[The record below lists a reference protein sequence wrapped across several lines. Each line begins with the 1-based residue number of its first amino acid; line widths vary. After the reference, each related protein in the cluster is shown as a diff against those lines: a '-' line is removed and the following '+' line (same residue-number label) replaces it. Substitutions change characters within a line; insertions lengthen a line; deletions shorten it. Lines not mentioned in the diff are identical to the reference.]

1 MADSVRRVGTSS
13 LTEALRSGE
22 LALPRY
28 LEELEGVFSAREPQV
43 LAFLPEL
50 GRFARLHREA
60 TALQAR
66 YSAPEGRPSL
76 FGLPVGVKDI
86 FHVDGFATQ
95 AGSRLPAERLGGE
108 QARSVSRLRAQGA
121 LILGKTVTTEFAYF
135 APGPTRN
142 PHNPGHT
149 PGGSSSGS
157 AAAVAAGLAPLA
169 LGTQTIGSIV
179 RPAGFCG
186 VLGFKPSRE
195 RISRQG
201 VIPLS
206 ASLDHVGFFAADIQT
221 ACEAAAVL
229 FEDWG
234 GLPDPSAA
242 PVLGVPQ
249 GPYLGQAEPEALEHF
264 WNVVERLASAGYRV
278 ERVSALQD
286 LAAVV
291 GRNQQILAAEAAQ
304 AHQEWFAEF
313 ADLYHPRTAAL
324 IREGQQVPAEALEA
338 AVRGTL
344 ALRGTLSG
352 LMDTHGLELWMAPSA
367 PGPAPRGLESTGNP
381 AMNLPWTHAGLP
393 TLSLPSGFSAQ
404 GLPLGTQFIGR
415 FGEDERLLAWG
426 AGLERALGSGESAA
440 A

>member
-1 MADSVRRVGTSS
+1 MADFAQRVGVSS
-13 LTEALRSGE
+13 LTKALRSGD

-28 LEELEGVFSAREPQV
+28 LEQLEEVFSTREPEV
-43 LAFLPEL
+43 LAFLPEPR
-50 GRFARLHREA
+50 RFERLQKEA
-60 TALQAR
+60 AALQAR
-66 YSAPEGRPSL
+66 YPAPEGRPSL

-86 FHVDGFATQ
+86 FHVDGFPTQ

-108 QARSVSRLRAQGA
+108 ESRCVGRLRAQGA

-135 APGPTRN
+135 APGRTRN
-142 PHNPGHT
+142 PHNPSHT

-206 ASLDHVGFFAADIQT
+206 ASLDHVGFFAGDFQT
-221 ACEAAAVL
+221 AYGAAAVL

-234 GLPDPSAA
+234 GLPDPADA

-249 GPYLGQAEPEALEHF
+249 GPYLEQAEPEALEHLR
-264 WNVVERLASAGYRV
+264 NVVERLASAGYRI

-286 LAAVV
+286 LVAIV

-324 IREGQQVPAEALEA
+324 IREGQQVPAEALQEA
-338 AVRGTL
+338 LRGTL
-344 ALRGTLSG
+344 ALRETLAG
-352 LMDTHGLELWMAPSA
+352 LMQAHGLDLWMAPSA
-367 PGPAPRGLESTGNP
+367 PGPAPKGLESTGNP

-393 TLSLPSGFSAQ
+393 TLSLPSGLSAE

-415 FGEDERLLAWG
+415 FGDDERLLAWG
-426 AGLERALGSGESAA
+426 AGLERALLSREAA
-440 A
+440 AA

>member
-1 MADSVRRVGTSS
+1 MAETAPPVGVSS
-13 LTEALRSGE
+13 LTTALRSGE
-22 LALPRY
+22 LSLPRY
-28 LEELEGVFSAREPQV
+28 LEQLQEVFSAREPEV
-43 LAFLPEL
+43 LSFLPEPN
-50 GRFARLHREA
+50 RFERLHAEA
-60 TALQAR
+60 EALQAR
-66 YSAPEGRPSL
+66 YPAPEGRPSL

-86 FHVDGFATQ
+86 FHVDGFPTQ

-108 QARSVSRLRAQGA
+108 QARCVSRLRAQGA

-179 RPAGFCG
+179 RPAGYCG
-186 VLGFKPSRE
+186 ALGFKPSRE

-206 ASLDHVGFFAADIQT
+206 ASLDHVGFFAADMET
-221 ACEAAAVL
+221 AYEAAAVL

-249 GPYLGQAEPEALEHF
+249 GPYLEQAEPEALEHF

-286 LAAVV
+286 LAAIV
-291 GRNQQILAAEAAQ
+291 GRNQQILAGEAAQ
-304 AHQEWFAEF
+304 SHREWFAEF

-324 IREGQQVPAEALEA
+324 IREGQQVSAVALEA
-338 AVRGTL
+338 AVRGAL
-344 ALRGTLSG
+344 ALRGTLAG
-352 LMDTHGLELWMAPSA
+352 LMDTHGLDLWMAPSA
-367 PGPAPRGLESTGNP
+367 PGPAPRGLESTGSP
-381 AMNLPWTHAGLP
+381 AMNLPWTQAGLP
-393 TLSLPSGFSAQ
+393 TLSLPSGFSAH

-415 FGEDERLLAWG
+415 FGDDERLLAWA
-426 AGLERALGSGESAA
+426 AGLERALDSVEAA
-440 A
+440 AA

>member
-1 MADSVRRVGTSS
+1 MADFAQRIGVPS
-13 LTEALRSGE
+13 LIKMLRSGE

-28 LEELEGVFSAREPQV
+28 LEQLDEVFSTREPEV
-43 LAFLPEL
+43 LAFLPEPH
-50 GRFARLHREA
+50 RFERLHAEA
-60 TALQAR
+60 EALLAL
-66 YSAPEGRPSL
+66 YPAPEGRPSL

-86 FHVDGFATQ
+86 FHVDGFPTQ

-108 QARSVSRLRAQGA
+108 QARCVGRLRVQGA

-142 PHNPGHT
+142 PHNPSHT

-206 ASLDHVGFFAADIQT
+206 ASLDHVGFFAADMET
-221 ACEAAAVL
+221 AYEAAAVL

-249 GPYLGQAEPEALEHF
+249 GPYLELAEPEALEHF
-264 WNVVERLASAGYRV
+264 WNVVERLASAGYRL

-304 AHQEWFAEF
+304 AHREWFAEF

-324 IREGQQVPAEALEA
+324 IREGQQVPAEALEE

-415 FGEDERLLAWG
+415 FGGDERLLAWG

>member
-1 MADSVRRVGTSS
+1 
-13 LTEALRSGE
+13 
-22 LALPRY
+22 
-28 LEELEGVFSAREPQV
+28 
-43 LAFLPEL
+43 
-50 GRFARLHREA
+50 
-60 TALQAR
+60 
-66 YSAPEGRPSL
+66 
-76 FGLPVGVKDI
+76 
-86 FHVDGFATQ
+86 
-95 AGSRLPAERLGGE
+95 
-108 QARSVSRLRAQGA
+108 
-121 LILGKTVTTEFAYF
+121 
-135 APGPTRN
+135 
-142 PHNPGHT
+142 
-149 PGGSSSGS
+149 
-157 AAAVAAGLAPLA
+157 
-169 LGTQTIGSIV
+169 
-179 RPAGFCG
+179 
-186 VLGFKPSRE
+186 
-195 RISRQG
+195 
-201 VIPLS
+201 
-206 ASLDHVGFFAADIQT
+206 
-221 ACEAAAVL
+221 L

-304 AHQEWFAEF
+304 AHREWFAEF

-367 PGPAPRGLESTGNP
+367 PGPAPKGLESTGNP